1 YAEKT
6 YGFSVRCI
14 KDNDTIPT
22 LSTDTVTEIT
32 NNSAVCGGN
41 ISFDGGTLIT
51 ARGICWSNNP
61 NPTILNNKVEEN
73 SDKVTFISLMTGL
86 MADSTYYVRAYAT
99 NNVGTAYGEQV
110 SFRTL
115 KTSEQTVTDIDGNT
129 YHTVKIGTQTWMVEN
144 LKTTKFN
151 DGSTIPLVSD
161 GYEWS
166 NLTTP
171 GYCWY
176 SNILLDSKDTYG
188 ALYNWYTVNT
198 GKLAP
203 IGWHVPTQSEI
214 DTLANHLGGYPLA
227 GSLLKESGNTHW
239 YAGNSDATNSSGFT
253 ALPGGY
259 RSSITGDYHNS
270 GMWGVFWSS
279 TEVNDKGGRYILSN
293 TSSAFEYNSD
303 GKKCGF
309 SVRCIKDNDTI
320 PTLSTDTVTEITNN
334 SAVCKGNITLDG
346 GTGITARGACW
357 STTENPT
364 IADNKTTD
372 NVGMGVFSSSITGLS
387 SDTTY
392 YVRAYA
398 TNSVGTAYGEQLSF
412 KTLDSTYG
420 LVLYLPLNGNTND
433 SSSYANNGINHGALA
448 TADRFGNSGKAMY
461 FDGNSYIDV
470 PGTRE
475 LDLTADKSVSCW
487 IYIPSSETQ
496 NWYPT
501 IILKDEPVQ
510 GTTYSIQLTDH
521 VGYDLDRFKLDYFFA
536 SDNTNYQIHTKQ
548 LYTDY
553 KDKWIHVVGTYDT
566 ASGDSKIYFNGILSD
581 SIHIGKVISNSS
593 NLDLYIGG
601 TGTSK
606 YRYEQTFFKGAIDDV
621 KIYNRVLSA
630 IEVRQLYE

>member
-1 YAEKT
+1 MTLY
-6 YGFSVRCI
+6 
-14 KDNDTIPT
+14 DT
-22 LSTDTVTEIT
+22 TDLHDVQVI
-32 NNSAVCGGN
+32 
-41 ISFDGGTLIT
+41 
-51 ARGICWSNNP
+51 SNNK
-61 NPTILNNKVEEN
+61 N
-73 SDKVTFISLMTGL
+73 
-86 MADSTYYVRAYAT
+86 
-99 NNVGTAYGEQV
+99 YG
-110 SFRTL
+110 
-115 KTSEQTVTDIDGNT
+115 I
-129 YHTVKIGTQTWMVEN
+129 
-144 LKTTKFN
+144 
-151 DGSTIPLVSD
+151 
-161 GYEWS
+161 
-166 NLTTP
+166 
-171 GYCWY
+171 
-176 SNILLDSKDTYG
+176 
-188 ALYNWYTVNT
+188 
-198 GKLAP
+198 
-203 IGWHVPTQSEI
+203 
-214 DTLANHLGGYPLA
+214 
-227 GSLLKESGNTHW
+227 
-239 YAGNSDATNSSGFT
+239 
-253 ALPGGY
+253 
-259 RSSITGDYHNS
+259 
-270 GMWGVFWSS
+270 
-279 TEVNDKGGRYILSN
+279 
-293 TSSAFEYNSD
+293 
-303 GKKCGF
+303 

-346 GTGITARGACW
+346 GTGITTRGACW
-357 STTENPT
+357 STAENPT

-372 NVGMGVFSSSITGLS
+372 DGGMGVFSSSITGLL

-433 SSSYANNGINHGALA
+433 SSSYANNGINHGAIA
-448 TADRFGNSGKAMY
+448 RADRFGNSGKAMY